1 MKNFSK
7 WEKEFRA
14 QNLYAFNGD
23 TNGLLWLKT
32 RAV

>member
-14 QNLYAFNGD
+14 QNLYAFNGETPTD
-23 TNGLLWLKT
+23 YYG
-32 RAV
+32 